1 MGPEEIEFAYLEGA
15 LRAIT
20 TDIEEQYGG
29 KYSVSFTIEK
39 VVAGETG

>member
-1 MGPEEIEFAYLEGA
+1 VEPEEIEFAYLESA

-20 TDIEEQYGG
+20 ADIEEQYGG

-39 VVAGETG
+39 VKGGEMG

>member
-1 MGPEEIEFAYLEGA
+1 MNEEEIEFAYLEGA

-20 TDIEEQYGG
+20 ADVEEQYGG

-39 VVAGETG
+39 VVEGDMG

>member
-20 TDIEEQYGG
+20 TDIEERYGG

-39 VVAGETG
+39 VKEGKMG